1 MEATTLQKRWI
12 LYGAYSAILS
22 AIIYTII
29 YYLDI
34 SYRVDI
40 IIGVLFAFS
49 IGIAS
54 IGIFHFGK
62 IYRDGICLQIGGS
75 LGVIAALTFVLN
87 VVVWYSLRAPLEEIL
102 VRGDQSFVYSITA
115 RIHYGLNFSWEIL
128 IAGSIF
134 SFGIAFF
141 MQPRPGKLIAVLG
154 IVVALVILTFGFYAF
169 PEKPETRNL
178 VGIGPLLPF
187 WHLVVAIFMINSLK
201 WIKDKQNG

>member
-12 LYGAYSAILS
+12 LYGAYAAIVS
-22 AIIYTII
+22 AIIYPVI
-29 YYLDI
+29 YYMDI
-34 SYRVDI
+34 SHRIDI
-40 IIGVLFAFS
+40 IIGLLFSFS

-62 IYRDGICLQIGGS
+62 IHRDGICLQTGGI
-75 LGVIAALTFVLN
+75 LGVIAALIFVLN
-87 VVVWYSLRAPLEEIL
+87 VVVWQSLKAPLEEIL
-102 VRGDQSFVYSITA
+102 VKGDQSFVYSITS
-115 RIHYGLNFSWEIL
+115 RIHFGLNFSWEIL

-134 SFGIAFF
+134 AFGIAFF

-154 IVVALVILTFGFYAF
+154 IVVALVILIFGFYAF
-169 PEKPETRNL
+169 PEKPETKNL

-201 WIKDKQNG
+201 WIKDK